1 MHPARKTG
9 GEPDLPPRG
18 RGRVLAQDVVP
29 GCGTAGNAAHAAVAR
44 VRAGAHVEAQRG
56 RGLQTQLRRGG
67 RRARSRSPGSLR
79 RSLSGAHL
87 HLVGRAL
94 RQTAQGRAHV
104 RPDVRMRQPGMGIRL
119 AILHVVARRRGP
131 VGRRLPGDAQG
142 ARAVGDRRQAAHRL
156 QDRHRHLAGAAV
168 RPDGGARHPPRHR
181 RAEPDLP
188 PGRHGRVLAH
198 DGVPGRR
205 AAREAA
211 DLGLARVRARTHA
224 QPGRERGLQAGLR
237 RRGRRALACRPG
249 PVPRR
254 IRGSHAHVVGRAGDE
269 AGQGGFG
276 ARPRMRLRR
285 PGVRA
290 LPPVLH
296 GIARGLSRAGRRL
309 PGHAHGGGAGDRR
322 GQVAHRRRRDAHGR
336 HAADFAVGL
345 HMGRADPAGQRVA
358 ELDAP
363 PGRDRRVLAH
373 DLVLGRGPARDRA
386 YAAMARAR
394 AGAHVEAQRDGGL
407 QTCLRRPHDGRG
419 TGMAGGLHVGRA
431 HPTPAA
437 VAQAQQPPG
446 GAGRELAPNLRPVGT
461 VSVQR
466 GHHPLR
472 FLGARPYAHVLGR
485 PVLDP
490 RQGPPRDGYVVPIA
504 LGRHRVLAHPAGAVG
519 READLPPRAVEGL
532 ADERVA
538 LLGRQ
543 GDPVQRGSVRPGPH
557 REGGRRLDLGRLHP
571 VVHRIRPNPACD
583 RARVDRIHQ
592 VSARERNLE
601 PDLLLVMVAGPAGH
615 GAPRPGPRRFAQQA
629 ENVVVVI
636 SNLPADF
643 RGTAHI
649 DGGRSGLHFNA
660 VGTVLHRLMRHQG
673 GMTGMGYR
681 HPFFVLDVYG
691 RVPDPAYPDVRH
703 RNLPPGG
710 RRRILAQ
717 DGVEDDVVVGIESRQ
732 IRRHQAR
739 GLAVG
744 LQMHSEGRCRRK
756 PLRYGAGRRVPCHR
770 SIHREKPVEID
781 CAQNDAPRALLRLGR
796 IVFIAVQQQS
806 VRIAGRERRQAE
818 GAEMHM
824 QVRIRTAARVAG
836 QTQQL
841 ALRHLLARVYVDL
854 RQMGVRMLEAG
865 ALGPRPDAHVVAVDL
880 V

>member
-1 MHPARKTG
+1 MGRDGQAAHRLQDPGHGHAAGAAVGLHVVSMHPTRKTG
-9 GEPDLPPRG
+9 GEPDLPPGG

-29 GCGTAGNAAHAAVAR
+29 GCGTAGNAAHAAMAR

-104 RPDVRMRQPGMGIRL
+104 RPDVRMRQPGVGIRL

-181 RAEPDLP
+181 GAEPDLP
-188 PGRHGRVLAH
+188 PGRHSRVLAH

-285 PGVRA
+285 PGARA
-290 LPPVLH
+290 LPPGLH

-309 PGHAHGGGAGDRR
+309 PGHAQGGGAGDRR
-322 GQVAHRRRRDAHGR
+322 GQGAHRCRRDAHGR

-345 HMGRADPAGQRVA
+345 HMGRADPAGPRVA
-358 ELDAP
+358 EPDAP

-373 DLVLGRGPARDRA
+373 DLVLGRGPARDGA
-386 YAAMARAR
+386 HAAMACAR

-446 GAGRELAPNLRPVGT
+446 GAGRELAPNLRPVGA
-461 VSVQR
+461 VPVQR

-472 FLGARPYAHVLGR
+472 LLGARPYAHVLGR

-557 REGGRRLDLGRLHP
+557 REGGRRLDLGRLQS

-601 PDLLLVMVAGPAGH
+601 PDLLLIMVAGPAGH
-615 GAPRPGPRRFAQQA
+615 GAPRPGPRRFAQLA
-629 ENVVVVI
+629 ENVVVVL

-660 VGTVLHRLMRHQG
+660 VGTVLHRLMRYQG
-673 GMTGMGYR
+673 GMMGIGIR
-681 HPFFVLDVYG
+681 HRGQIQMRRRLCAHP
-691 RVPDPAYPDVRH
+691 PDPAYALIRH
-703 RNLPPGG
+703 RDLPPLRIG
-710 RRRILAQ
+710 RRVFPHKRIGHAFRRLNQ
-717 DGVEDDVVVGIESRQ
+717 FGGVRIIV
-732 IRRHQAR
+732 RRARHLQAR
-739 GLAVG
+739 GTGQGCRFQGAV
-744 LQMHSEGRCRRK
+744 
-756 PLRYGAGRRVPCHR
+756 
-770 SIHREKPVEID
+770 
-781 CAQNDAPRALLRLGR
+781 RL
-796 IVFIAVQQQS
+796 
-806 VRIAGRERRQAE
+806 
-818 GAEMHM
+818 
-824 QVRIRTAARVAG
+824 
-836 QTQQL
+836 
-841 ALRHLLARVYVDL
+841 
-854 RQMGVRMLEAG
+854 
-865 ALGPRPDAHVVAVDL
+865 
-880 V
+880 